1 MADISFIWILP
12 FALMLLAIAILPLT
26 FPHFWEKNSNK
37 ALVAAVIS
45 LPTAIFLIVND
56 PHALLHS
63 AKEYF
68 SFICLLGSLFVISGG
83 VFLEGDLKA
92 TPSINAAFL
101 GTGAIL
107 ASIIGTTGASML
119 LIRPLLSTNRERKNT
134 RHLPLFF
141 IFMVSNI
148 GGLLT
153 PIGDPPLFLGF
164 LRGVPF
170 FWTFKLFPI
179 WLFCN
184 SILLI
189 TFILMDR
196 RQYHRETKKSLR
208 EDEARQQPLKIR
220 GMLNIF
226 LLMGVVAAVFLPTPY
241 REGCMIALS
250 LISLKKTPE
259 NIHRRNNFNFH
270 PIIEVAVLFAGIF
283 IAMVPALAL
292 LKLHGAEFGLYQ
304 PYQFYWTAGALSAF
318 LDNAPT
324 YLTFFSLAEGL
335 SIPGPL
341 VAGVSE
347 ALLAA
352 ISCGA
357 VMMGSLTYIG
367 NGPNF
372 MVKAICDKSGIKTP
386 SFVGYMAYSFG
397 ILIPLFLIVTFVF
410 FI

>member
-37 ALVAAVIS
+37 ALVAAVLS
-45 LPTAIFLIVND
+45 LPTALFLIVND
-56 PHALLHS
+56 PYALLHS
-63 AKEYF
+63 AHEYF

-107 ASIIGTTGASML
+107 ANIIGTTGASML

-184 SILLI
+184 GILLI

-292 LKLHGAEFGLYQ
+292 LKIHGAEFGLYQ
-304 PYQFYWTAGALSAF
+304 PYQFFWTTGALSAF

-324 YLTFFSLAEGL
+324 YLTLFSMAEGL

-347 ALLAA
+347 PLLIA

-386 SFVGYMAYSFG
+386 SFVGYMTYSFG
-397 ILIPLFLIVTFVF
+397 ILMPLFLIVTFVF